1 MSFSRKSQ
9 KLISKVCRDCLSK
22 RTVVMATTTSTSS
35 MTLSHTL
42 KQTPLPQGGGGGGRR
57 FLSTAAVALPEC
69 TTTTNKITPA
79 SELLAQFR
87 HDLYHMTDKEALLL
101 SYSPPVRK
109 TIQRRE
115 ERKRIMASY
124 RTLKSQ
130 QPAALALLT
139 QRDVDTLIANIEH
152 ADALEILQDLKK
164 GKLFRGA
171 VVSFRQG
178 DAERMIYSA
187 IRIKS
192 VKKAVQLLDEFSV
205 QFPQL
210 SIETYEAVIEYLATT
225 NQHPQQLD
233 RWIDYLAKQ
242 QGKEPSKTLVRSFIL
257 SRVSRN
263 QLEEAAQYL
272 KRHHPTPD
280 LAQLVIRH
288 LDDDYELLDHALNI
302 FAMDYFHAWRLEEMR
317 QVYLRKRTCGMS
329 TSVIIKN
336 LLGKS
341 LHTGQVHTIAQ
352 RVLQD
357 TLTLGDTANI
367 QLSAKKLIGFYISKK
382 DIKHAVR
389 VWDDLISHG
398 VQLPQGVLQHL
409 IIHAAK
415 LKYHVDTMRIYQHYT
430 DLYPN
435 LLSTTQAA
443 ATTTTTTT
451 HTEMHVQVLKCMVR
465 SNNFVNAE
473 KVQPTVESLLDDMK
487 PNLART
493 AVRSLFSLAAQTGNV
508 DMFERVFSKSEKL
521 KLSLTHK
528 GLTSLIACYLTRG
541 DIRSA
546 KAAFQ
551 SVASHTD
558 GPDVVDFNLLMRTVV
573 MEDSQGKDTTVVNY
587 DKILDILQHMNMVN
601 IKPDETTMRTMLGF
615 YKSESEMQKSIYDKL
630 LSNPDAISRFDQVFL
645 NNIALGSLLTRM
657 DVEQVVSLL
666 RTNRRQDLFPSEPA
680 HKRIHVNGMTYKML
694 IDAANKDP
702 RYTHVAERLFK
713 DMLARGMKP
722 SRDAYTDLIHNL
734 AKKGKIAKA
743 RKYISK
749 MQEETGEPATIKT
762 WTQLVDGLLL
772 LGKPHL
778 AKQIFTQDMKDLQL
792 DEVACKKLKKV
803 DDALLLLLSK

>member
-1 MSFSRKSQ
+1 MSFSKKSQ

-22 RTVVMATTTSTSS
+22 RTVAMATSS
-35 MTLSHTL
+35 SITLSHTL
-42 KQTPLPQGGGGGGRR
+42 KHTPPHPGPGRR

-69 TTTTNKITPA
+69 TTTNKITPA

-115 ERKRIMASY
+115 ERKRIVASY
-124 RTLKSQ
+124 RALKSQ

-139 QRDVDTLIANIEH
+139 QHDVDTLIANIEH
-152 ADALEILQDLKK
+152 SDALEILQDLRK
-164 GKLFRGA
+164 GKLFRA
-171 VVSFRQG
+171 VSFRQG
-178 DAERMIYSA
+178 DAETMIYLA
-187 IRIKS
+187 IRMKS
-192 VKKAVQLLDEFSV
+192 IKKALQLLDEFSV

-225 NQHPQQLD
+225 NQQPQQLD
-233 RWIDYLAKQ
+233 RWIDYLV
-242 QGKEPSKTLVRSFIL
+242 KERKVKEGSKTLVRSFIL

-280 LAQLVIRH
+280 LAQLVTRH

-389 VWDDLISHG
+389 VWDDLTSHG

-435 LLSTTQAA
+435 LLLTPTPTIPTTNSPSSSFG
-443 ATTTTTTT
+443 
-451 HTEMHVQVLKCMVR
+451 EMHVQVLKCMVR
-465 SNNFVNAE
+465 SNNFISAE

-508 DMFERVFSKSEKL
+508 DMFERVFRKSEKL

-573 MEDSQGKDTTVVNY
+573 MEDSQGKETTVVNY

-601 IKPDETTMRTMLGF
+601 ITPDETTMRTMLGF

-657 DVEQVVSLL
+657 DVEQVVGIL
-666 RTNRRQDLFPSEPA
+666 RTNRRQALFPSEPA

-694 IDAANKDP
+694 IDAANKDS

-713 DMLARGMKP
+713 DMHARGMKP
-722 SRDAYTDLIHNL
+722 SRDVYTDLIHNL

-743 RKYISK
+743 RKYITK

-778 AKQIFTQDMKDLQL
+778 AKQIFTQDMKGLQL

-803 DDALLLLLSK
+803 DGLLMLSK

>member
-22 RTVVMATTTSTSS
+22 RTVITNVVSP
-35 MTLSHTL
+35 HTVL
-42 KQTPLPQGGGGGGRR
+42 TQAPGRR
-57 FLSTAAVALPEC
+57 FLSTVAVALPEC
-69 TTTTNKITPA
+69 TTTNKITPA
-79 SELLAQFR
+79 FELLAQFR
-87 HDLYHMTDKEALLL
+87 HDLYHTTDKEALLL

-115 ERKRIMASY
+115 ERKRIVASY
-124 RTLKSQ
+124 RTLKAQ
-130 QPAALALLT
+130 QPAALALFT
-139 QRDVDTLIANIEH
+139 QHDVDMVIASTELS
-152 ADALEILQDLKK
+152 DAFEILQDVRK
-164 GKLFRGA
+164 GKLFRS
-171 VVSFRQG
+171 VQFRQE
-178 DAERMIYSA
+178 DAEKMIYLA
-187 IRIKS
+187 IRMKY
-192 VKKAVQLLDEFSV
+192 VKKAVQLLEEFSV

-210 SIETYEAVIEYLATT
+210 SIESYEAVIEYLATT
-225 NQHPQQLD
+225 NQQPQQLD
-233 RWIDYLAKQ
+233 HWIDYLV
-242 QGKEPSKTLVRSFIL
+242 KEKGMVDPSKTLVRSFIL
-257 SRVSRN
+257 SRVSRS
-263 QLEEAAQYL
+263 QLEAAAQYL
-272 KRHHPTPD
+272 KQHHPTPD
-280 LAQLVIRH
+280 LAQLVTRH
-288 LDDDYELLDHALNI
+288 IDDDYELLDHALNI
-302 FAMDYFHAWRLEEMR
+302 FAMDYYQAWRLEEMR
-317 QVYLRKRTCGMS
+317 QVYLRKKACGMS

-336 LLGKS
+336 LFGKS

-352 RVLQD
+352 RVFKD

-382 DIKHAVR
+382 DIKHAIR
-389 VWDDLISHG
+389 VWDDLTSHH
-398 VQLPQGVLQHL
+398 VVLPQGVLQHL

-435 LLSTTQAA
+435 LLSSGDG
-443 ATTTTTTT
+443 
-451 HTEMHVQVLKCMVR
+451 EVHVQVLKCMVR
-465 SNNFVNAE
+465 SSNFNSAE
-473 KVQPTVESLLDDMK
+473 KLQAKVESLLEEIK

-508 DMFERVFSKSEKL
+508 DMFERVFRKSEKL

-541 DIRSA
+541 DMRSA

-601 IKPDETTMRTMLGF
+601 ITPDETTMRTMLGF
-615 YKSESEMQKSIYDKL
+615 YKSESEMQRSIYDKL

-657 DVEQVVSLL
+657 DVEQVVGILH
-666 RTNRRQDLFPSEPA
+666 TNSRQALFPSEPTQR
-680 HKRIHVNGMTYKML
+680 RIHVNGMTYKML
-694 IDAANKDP
+694 IDAANKDT

-713 DMLARGMKP
+713 DMHARGMKP
-722 SRDAYTDLIHNL
+722 SREVYTDLIHNL

-743 RKYISK
+743 RKFIVK
-749 MQEETGEPATIKT
+749 MEKETGEKATVKT
-762 WTQLVDGLLL
+762 WTHLVDGLLI
-772 LGKPHL
+772 LGKPVL
-778 AKQIFTQDMKDLQL
+778 AKEIFTQDMKDLQL
-792 DEVACKKLKKV
+792 DEVACKKLKKIDV
-803 DDALLLLLSK
+803 LLLSK